1 MSVARLASIA
11 TAVPPFRMTR
21 EDWLAIAHRI
31 SPAEVDRALLAR
43 LAERSGIEARH
54 CAAFARGETRTAS
67 GDDARGADG
76 AAVPSDAC
84 EARGTTDGND
94 ASDARSTSTR
104 PTSTRMTSAS
114 TTSAP
119 DDSYPHAIDASFYE
133 RADRPRTGAR
143 VALWS
148 RAARAMAAESA
159 AKALVRAGIVGDAAR
174 TRVTHLVTASC
185 TGFESPGIDAHLI
198 ATLGLAPTVSRLNV
212 GFMGCHALV
221 NALAAARHAVIAEPH
236 ATALVVATEVS
247 SAHFH
252 HSARLDQLVANTLF
266 ADGSAAIVVEGRG
279 AGDHGGSGVGVE
291 PTDATGP
298 RVAAQDDARSDAGQ
312 GGPPGIDRGAR
323 LPAVVAT
330 HSVHLAASADEM
342 AWTIGD
348 HGFEMT
354 LGARVPERLERE
366 VGGWV
371 RDALARHGR
380 TVAEVGGWAIH
391 PGGPRVLDAVAASLG
406 LDETALAASRAI
418 LRDHG
423 NMSSA
428 TLGFILER
436 LAIERA
442 PRPWVAL
449 AFGPGLV
456 GEMLLIE

>member
-1 MSVARLASIA
+1 MTVARIASIA

-21 EDWLAIAHRI
+21 EDWLAIADRI

-54 CAAFARGETRTAS
+54 CAAFAGGEGERS
-67 GDDARGADG
+67 G
-76 AAVPSDAC
+76 
-84 EARGTTDGND
+84 
-94 ASDARSTSTR
+94 
-104 PTSTRMTSAS
+104 
-114 TTSAP
+114 
-119 DDSYPHAIDASFYE
+119 IDASFHE
-133 RADRPRTGAR
+133 SADRPRTGAR

-148 RAARAMAAESA
+148 RAARAMATESA
-159 AKALVRAGIVGDAAR
+159 ATALARAGIAGEEASR
-174 TRVTHLVTASC
+174 RVTHLVTASC

-221 NALAAARHAVIAEPH
+221 NALAAARHAVIAEPR

-266 ADGSAAIVVEGRG
+266 ADGSAAIVVEGGCVGNAADTGGGGGSRG
-279 AGDHGGSGVGVE
+279 AGC
-291 PTDATGP
+291 
-298 RVAAQDDARSDAGQ
+298 
-312 GGPPGIDRGAR
+312 GADP
-323 LPAVVAT
+323 LAIVAT
-330 HSVHLAASADEM
+330 HSIRFAASADDM
-342 AWTIGD
+342 AWRIGD

-354 LGARVPERLERE
+354 LGASVPGRLERE

-371 RDALARHGR
+371 RGALAPHGR
-380 TVAEVGGWAIH
+380 TVAEIGGWAIH

-406 LDETALAASRAI
+406 LDQTAVAASRAV

-436 LAIERA
+436 LAA
-442 PRPWVAL
+442 AGTPLPWVAL

-456 GEMLLIE
+456 GEMLLVDRPSRTASRTPARAD